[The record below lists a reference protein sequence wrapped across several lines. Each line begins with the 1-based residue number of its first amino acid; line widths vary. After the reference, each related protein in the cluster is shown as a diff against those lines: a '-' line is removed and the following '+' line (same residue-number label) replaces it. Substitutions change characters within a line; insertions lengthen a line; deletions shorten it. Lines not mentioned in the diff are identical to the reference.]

1 MAAFCKPQ
9 AGATDGIL
17 PRPTW
22 GFYFRQ
28 PARAFLNLVR
38 SGSGTIRLP
47 CGVPTRSTNR
57 FAADGQA
64 SGAQRGRRLEGLTL
78 RGREPRLQLQVALAA
93 LFAFFV
99 GAFAHVVEDYLDR
112 EELTRWDVEFS
123 RWLHVHANDT
133 LTSFFKIVT
142 YAGNVAFLALFTVAV
157 AAYFVRR
164 AKINEAV
171 FVLVSAL
178 GIEIVNAVLKLL
190 FHRQRPEFAYVHLD
204 TYSFPSGHATGATAI
219 YGVVIYLLVRD
230 RATSTRI
237 MAAVGFAALIVLV
250 AFSRLY
256 LEAHY
261 LSDVLAG
268 CSLGAAWACATLFV
282 YESSRGRFEA
292 SRLLRARAMLARWS
306 H

>member
-1 MAAFCKPQ
+1 MAT
-9 AGATDGIL
+9 GSTD
-17 PRPTW
+17 
-22 GFYFRQ
+22 Q
-28 PARAFLNLVR
+28 
-38 SGSGTIRLP
+38 
-47 CGVPTRSTNR
+47 
-57 FAADGQA
+57 FAADRSAG
-64 SGAQRGRRLEGLTL
+64 GAQRVRSREGLTL
-78 RGREPRLQLQVALAA
+78 RGRLREPQLQLQVALAA
-93 LFAFFV
+93 LFAFFI

-133 LTSFFKIVT
+133 LTSFFKLVT
-142 YAGNVAFLALFTVAV
+142 YAGNVTFLALFTVAV
-157 AAYFVRR
+157 AGYFMRR
-164 AKINEAV
+164 AKIDEAV

-230 RATSTRI
+230 RARPTQI

-282 YESSRGRFEA
+282 YESRGRFEM
-292 SRLLRARAMLARWS
+292 SRLLPAPAQTILARWS
-306 H
+306 R

>member
-1 MAAFCKPQ
+1 V
-9 AGATDGIL
+9 
-17 PRPTW
+17 
-22 GFYFRQ
+22 
-28 PARAFLNLVR
+28 AR
-38 SGSGTIRLP
+38 G
-47 CGVPTRSTNR
+47 STNR
-57 FAADGQA
+57 FAHVQA
-64 SGAQRGRRLEGLTL
+64 SRAQRGRRLEGLAL
-78 RGREPRLQLQVALAA
+78 RGRSREPRFQLQVALAA

-133 LTSFFKIVT
+133 LMSLFKIVT
-142 YAGNVAFLALFTVAV
+142 YAGNVTFLALFTVAV

-164 AKINEAV
+164 AKIDEAV

-178 GIEIVNAVLKLL
+178 GIELVNGVLKLL

-204 TYSFPSGHATGATAI
+204 TYSFPSGHAAGATAI

-230 RATSTRI
+230 RVRSTRI

-268 CSLGAAWACATLFV
+268 CSLGAAWACATLFI
-282 YESSRGRFEA
+282 YESRGRFET
-292 SRLLRARAMLARWS
+292 SRLLPAPARTMLARWS
-306 H
+306 YEPRSSSPSER

>member
-1 MAAFCKPQ
+1 V
-9 AGATDGIL
+9 
-17 PRPTW
+17 
-22 GFYFRQ
+22 
-28 PARAFLNLVR
+28 AR
-38 SGSGTIRLP
+38 G
-47 CGVPTRSTNR
+47 STNR

-64 SGAQRGRRLEGLTL
+64 SRAQRGRRLEGLAL
-78 RGREPRLQLQVALAA
+78 RGREPRFRLQVALAA

-164 AKINEAV
+164 AKLNEAV

-230 RATSTRI
+230 RVTSTRI

-282 YESSRGRFEA
+282 YESSRGRFET
-292 SRLLRARAMLARWS
+292 SRLLPARTVLARWS
-306 H
+306 REPSG